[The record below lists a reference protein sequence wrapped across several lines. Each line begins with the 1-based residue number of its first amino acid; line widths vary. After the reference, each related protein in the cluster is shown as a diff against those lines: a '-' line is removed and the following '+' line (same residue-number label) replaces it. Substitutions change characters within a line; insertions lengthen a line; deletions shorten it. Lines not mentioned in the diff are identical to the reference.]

1 MKHIRKQ
8 NAKQKLLDALVQ
20 EFKASKE
27 VVQEEVL
34 NELQKTYSRNSGEFF
49 CPTLQC
55 TIHVPCKA
63 EACDYYINTDKTT
76 HNCLLKHKFDSGE
89 SNLSIDD
96 ISSLTDIP
104 ESRIRASIEHS
115 FNKIRAHTLMSEIN
129 AGSFNRFTYYSGVCV
144 CVVCG
149 GITPKKAFNVDKDSG
164 LNYCSR
170 SCYKKKPP
178 SLIRLEMFYSCDIR
192 IILQVAKKA
201 LKRLPMIAS
210 ALDVKRRLLL
220 KWYDAFLGYHPSVFG
235 SEAAEFVDIMRRT
248 MPKTSWALDFL
259 NGVCNKPNAST
270 NQKMLD
276 LEQECLK
283 MCKTL

>member
-1 MKHIRKQ
+1 MKQHRK
-8 NAKQKLLDALVQ
+8 NTAKQHLMNALVQ
-20 EFKASKE
+20 EFKESNDA
-27 VVQEEVL
+27 VQSEVL
-34 NELQKTYSRNSGEFF
+34 TELQKAYARNSGEFF
-49 CPTLQC
+49 CSTLQC
-55 TIHVPCKA
+55 TITVPCKA
-63 EACDYYINTDKTT
+63 ESCDYYINTDKTT

-89 SNLSIDD
+89 ATLSVDD
-96 ISSLTDIP
+96 ISSITNIP
-104 ESRIRASIEHS
+104 ESRIRASLEHS
-115 FNKIRAHTLMSEIN
+115 FNKIRAHTILSEIN
-129 AGSFNRFTYYSGVCV
+129 AGTFNRFTYYSGVCV

-178 SLIRLEMFYSCDIR
+178 SLIRLEMFYNCDIR

-235 SEAAEFVDIMRRT
+235 SEAAEFADIMRRT

-259 NGVCNKPNAST
+259 NGVYNKPNAVT

-283 MCKTL
+283 LCKTL